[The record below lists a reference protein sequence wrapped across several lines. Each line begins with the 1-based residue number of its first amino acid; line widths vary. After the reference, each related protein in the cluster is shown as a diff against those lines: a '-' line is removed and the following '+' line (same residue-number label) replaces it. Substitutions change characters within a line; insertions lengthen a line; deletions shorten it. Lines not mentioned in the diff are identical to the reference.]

1 MTSKPMPRMT
11 TFSRPFWQGC
21 NEGRLML
28 QRCTASDCGKFV
40 FYPRVCCPH
49 CGGGD
54 LEWKEVSGR
63 GKVTT
68 FTIVQRPH
76 HESFY
81 AEAPFVFA
89 AVTLAEGPMLY
100 TRIECDPAATER
112 LIGAPVHAVFRDLTD
127 LQKVPFFAL
136 S

>member
-11 TFSRPFWQGC
+11 AFSRPFWQGC

-28 QRCTASDCGKFV
+28 QRCTASDCGKLV

-54 LEWKEVSGR
+54 LKWEEVSGQ
-63 GKVTT
+63 GNVTT

-89 AVTLAEGPMLY
+89 SVTLSEGPMLY
-100 TRIECDPAATER
+100 TRVACDPAATEG
-112 LIGAPVHAVFRDLTD
+112 LIGTPVRVVFRDLTD
-127 LQKVPFFAL
+127 NQKVPFFAPL
-136 S
+136 